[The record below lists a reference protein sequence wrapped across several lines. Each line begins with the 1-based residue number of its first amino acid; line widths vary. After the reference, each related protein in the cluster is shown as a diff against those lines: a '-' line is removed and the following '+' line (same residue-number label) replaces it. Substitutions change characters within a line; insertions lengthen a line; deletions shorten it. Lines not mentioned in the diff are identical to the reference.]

1 MAERGRSDF
10 CTVCRKETEYT
21 LQKRNIIK
29 TIKDA
34 EYTFNITVAVCNEC
48 GEEMSIPGL
57 IDRNIQ
63 EVDKQYRDYEGIVSV
78 EDIEKLMK
86 IYKIGKAPLSLAL
99 GFGEVTITRYLSGQI
114 PSKEY
119 SNIMRNALSSPSFMK
134 KKLHENKEKIASA
147 AYNKAME
154 AAAQMET
161 LFSVSDKM
169 LRVISYVFEK
179 LEEVTPLMLQKLL
192 YFIQGESYA
201 LNGKPMFCENCQAWV
216 HGPVYP
222 EVYDMFRDFKY
233 NPIEDARFAILEGTE
248 DELTDEE
255 RRAVDLVVNTFGE
268 YGGKVLERITHEE
281 EPWKLARRGYAD
293 NIPSNEPILMKNIE
307 AYYTAKNAEYNFSTE
322 AGLRKYINDILK
334 HRRAIIE
341 INHL

>member
-1 MAERGRSDF
+1 MAEKGRIDF
-10 CTVCRKETEYT
+10 CTVCRKQTEYT
-21 LQKRNIIK
+21 LQKRNITK
-29 TIKDA
+29 TIKGVT
-34 EYTFNITVAVCNEC
+34 YTFNITVAVCDEC

-63 EVDKQYRDYEGIVSV
+63 EVDKQYRTYENIVSID
-78 EDIEKLMK
+78 DIEKLMK

-114 PSKEY
+114 PSREY
-119 SNIMRNALSSPSFMK
+119 SDIMRMALSSPAFMK
-134 KKLHENKEKIASA
+134 KRLHENKEKIASA

-154 AAAQMET
+154 AATQLET

-169 LRVISYVFEK
+169 LRVISYIFER

-201 LNGKPMFCENCQAWV
+201 LNGRPMFCENCQAWV

-233 NPIEDARFAILEGTE
+233 NPIEDARFAIFEGTE
-248 DELTDEE
+248 DKLTDDE
-255 RRAVDLVVNTFGE
+255 RRVIDLIINTFGE
-268 YGGKVLERITHEE
+268 YSGKVLERITHEE
-281 EPWKLARRGYAD
+281 NPCKIAREGYAD
-293 NIPSNEPILMKNIE
+293 TIPSNEPILMDNIK
-307 AYYTAKNAEYNFSTE
+307 AYYTEKNAEYDFSTE
-322 AGLRKYINDILK
+322 EGLKKYISNVL
-334 HRRAIIE
+334 R
-341 INHL
+341 

>member
-1 MAERGRSDF
+1 MENKGRVDF
-10 CTVCRKETEYT
+10 CTACRKETNFT
-21 LQKRNIIK
+21 LQKRNINK
-29 TIKDA
+29 KIKDK
-34 EYTFNITVAVCNEC
+34 EYTFYITVAICDEC

-63 EVDKQYRDYEGIVSV
+63 EVDTQYRDYENIVSID
-78 EDIEKLMK
+78 DIERLMK

-119 SNIMRNALSSPSFMK
+119 SAIMKKALSSPAFMK
-134 KKLHENKEKIASA
+134 QKLDENKDKLAPA
-147 AYNKAME
+147 AYNKAWN
-154 AAAQMET
+154 AATQLEM
-161 LFSVSDKM
+161 LFSVSNKM

-233 NPIEDARFAILEGTE
+233 NPIDDARFAILEGTE
-248 DELTDEE
+248 DELSHEE
-255 RRAVDLVVNTFGE
+255 RMVVDLVVNTFGE
-268 YGGKVLERITHEE
+268 YSGKMLERITHEE
-281 EPWKLARRGYAD
+281 EPWKLARKGYAD
-293 NIPSNEPILMKNIE
+293 YIPSNEPILMESIG
-307 AYYTAKNAEYNFSTE
+307 AYYVKKNVEYDFSAEK
-322 AGLRKYINDILK
+322 GIKKYIKDIL
-334 HRRAIIE
+334 H
-341 INHL
+341 

>member
-1 MAERGRSDF
+1 MENKGRVDF
-10 CTVCRKETEYT
+10 CTVCRKETNFT
-21 LQKRNIIK
+21 LQMRNINKI
-29 TIKDA
+29 IKDK
-34 EYTFNITVAVCNEC
+34 EYTFYITVAICDEC

-63 EVDKQYRDYEGIVSV
+63 EVDTQYRDYENIVSID
-78 EDIEKLMK
+78 DIERLMK

-119 SNIMRNALSSPSFMK
+119 SAIMKKALSSPAFMK
-134 KKLHENKEKIASA
+134 QKLNENKDKLAPA
-147 AYNKAME
+147 AYNKAWN
-154 AAAQMET
+154 AATQLEM
-161 LFSVSDKM
+161 LFSVSNKM

-201 LNGKPMFCENCQAWV
+201 LNGKPMFRENCQAWV

-233 NPIEDARFAILEGTE
+233 NPIDDARFAILEGTE
-248 DELTDEE
+248 DELSHEE
-255 RRAVDLVVNTFGE
+255 RMVVDLVVNTFGE
-268 YGGKVLERITHEE
+268 YSGKMLERITHEE
-281 EPWKLARRGYAD
+281 EPWKLARKGYAD
-293 NIPSNEPILMKNIE
+293 YIPSNEPILMESIG
-307 AYYTAKNAEYNFSTE
+307 AYYVKKNVEYDFSAEK
-322 AGLRKYINDILK
+322 GIKKYIKDIL
-334 HRRAIIE
+334 H
-341 INHL
+341 

>member
-1 MAERGRSDF
+1 MENKGRVDL
-10 CTVCRKETEYT
+10 CTACRKETNFT
-21 LQKRNIIK
+21 LQKRNINK
-29 TIKDA
+29 KIKDK
-34 EYTFNITVAVCNEC
+34 EYTFYITVAICDEC

-63 EVDKQYRDYEGIVSV
+63 EVDTQYRDYENIVSID
-78 EDIEKLMK
+78 DIERLMK

-119 SNIMRNALSSPSFMK
+119 SAIMKKALSSPAFMK
-134 KKLHENKEKIASA
+134 QKLDENKDKLAPA
-147 AYNKAME
+147 AYNKAWN
-154 AAAQMET
+154 AAIQLEM
-161 LFSVSDKM
+161 LFSVSNKM

-233 NPIEDARFAILEGTE
+233 NPIDDARFAILEGTE
-248 DELTDEE
+248 DELSHEE
-255 RRAVDLVVNTFGE
+255 RMVVDLVVNTFGE
-268 YGGKVLERITHEE
+268 YSGKMLERITHEE
-281 EPWKLARRGYAD
+281 EPWKLARKGYAD
-293 NIPSNEPILMKNIE
+293 YIPSNEPILMESIG
-307 AYYTAKNAEYNFSTE
+307 AYYVKKNVEYDFSAEK
-322 AGLRKYINDILK
+322 GIKKYIKDIL
-334 HRRAIIE
+334 H
-341 INHL
+341 

>member
-1 MAERGRSDF
+1 MENKGRVDF
-10 CTVCRKETEYT
+10 CTACRKETNFT
-21 LQKRNIIK
+21 LQKRNINK
-29 TIKDA
+29 RIKDK
-34 EYTFNITVAVCNEC
+34 EYTFYITVAICDEC

-63 EVDKQYRDYEGIVSV
+63 EVDTQYRDYENIVSID
-78 EDIEKLMK
+78 DIERLMK

-119 SNIMRNALSSPSFMK
+119 SAIMKKALSSPAFMK
-134 KKLHENKEKIASA
+134 QKLNENKDKLAPA
-147 AYNKAME
+147 AYNKAWN
-154 AAAQMET
+154 AATQLEM
-161 LFSVSDKM
+161 LFSVSNKM

-201 LNGKPMFCENCQAWV
+201 LNGKPMFSENCQAWV

-233 NPIEDARFAILEGTE
+233 NPIDDARFAILEGTE
-248 DELTDEE
+248 DELSHEE
-255 RRAVDLVVNTFGE
+255 RMVVDLVVNTFGE
-268 YGGKVLERITHEE
+268 YSGKMLERITHEE
-281 EPWKLARRGYAD
+281 EPWKLARKGYAD
-293 NIPSNEPILMKNIE
+293 YIPSNEPILMESIG
-307 AYYTAKNAEYNFSTE
+307 AYYVKKNVEYDFSAEK
-322 AGLRKYINDILK
+322 GIKRYIKDIL
-334 HRRAIIE
+334 H
-341 INHL
+341 